1 MKIALLLSFLLLMPH
16 SVLAVPLI
24 PDFFTRTGQSES
36 LTIPLSVFGGTTT
49 TQQWSDLIE
58 VNVSGVAVN
67 NPPTGFHV
75 DPFWAWSPNDPTTI
89 VGTGTRFRLSF
100 TGCATSFEC
109 LAPDI
114 ILFMTFANGVGFV
127 TPPNLTTLDPIPYET
142 VLPIIQAIV
151 PYTTSHS
158 YQFVINVGPGLKLL
172 TLGDGDGGVWDNS
185 GQFNVELFGVER
197 IATLPE
203 PSTLLLLGSGLLALL
218 AVRPKLG
225 TA

>member
-1 MKIALLLSFLLLMPH
+1 MSHFIDRF
-16 SVLAVPLI
+16 
-24 PDFFTRTGQSES
+24 R
-36 LTIPLSVFGGTTT
+36 
-49 TQQWSDLIE
+49 WSDLIE

-67 NPPTGFHV
+67 NPPTGFQV
-75 DPFWAWSPNDPTTI
+75 DPFWAWSPADPTTI
-89 VGTGTRFRLSF
+89 VGTGHRFRLSF
-100 TGCATSFEC
+100 TGCATPFEC

-127 TPPNLTTLDPIPYET
+127 TAPNLTTLDPIPFET

-172 TLGDGDGGVWDNS
+172 TLGDGDGGVSDNS
-185 GQFNVELFGVER
+185 GQFNVQLFGVER